1 MGVNKSGA
9 IKMANTSGEKRLY
22 YVLYHG
28 LVSDGSLHM
37 VITPLGIE
45 GDMLY

>member
-22 YVLYHG
+22 YMLYHG
-28 LVSDGSLHM
+28 VVSDGSLHL
-37 VITPLGIE
+37 VITPLGIK
-45 GDMLY
+45 GVILY